1 MSDTYTPRPDS
12 RNLGG
17 KDMSGKDLAGQA
29 KDLVRDVKAKASD
42 LTDEVTRAAKDNAS
56 QLGDAALDMANSA
69 KDKVEAAVS
78 QRKSLGADYIG
89 SLAQA
94 TGRAAHEFEAELP
107 QAAHYIRQASEQMQ
121 GIADTVRQ
129 RDVRELVG
137 EVQDF
142 ARRQPTLFFGGA
154 VVLGFAALRFLK
166 STAPKT
172 GNGHTQSNAFEQRRE
187 G

>member
-1 MSDTYTPRPDS
+1 MSDTYTSRPE
-12 RNLGG
+12 
-17 KDMSGKDLAGQA
+17 GKDLSDKA
-29 KDLVRDVKAKASD
+29 KDMVRDVKAKASG
-42 LTDEVTRAAKDNAS
+42 LTDGVTRAAKDNAN

-94 TGRAAHEFEAELP
+94 TERAAHEFDAELP

-121 GIADTVRQ
+121 GVADTVRE

-166 STAPKT
+166 STAPNG
-172 GNGHTQSNAFEQRRE
+172 GNGEAASNAFTARRE

>member
-1 MSDTYTPRPDS
+1 MSDTYTGQPD
-12 RNLGG
+12 G
-17 KDMSGKDLAGQA
+17 KDTSGNDFAAQA
-29 KDLVRDVKAKASD
+29 KDMVRDVKAKASD
-42 LTDEVTRAAKDNAS
+42 LTDGVTRAVKDNAS
-56 QLGDAALDMANSA
+56 QLGDAALDMANTA

-78 QRKSLGADYIG
+78 ERKSLGADYIG
-89 SLAQA
+89 SIAQA

-107 QAAHYIRQASEQMQ
+107 QAAHYIRQASEQIQ
-121 GIADTVRQ
+121 GVADTVRE

-137 EVQDF
+137 EVQEF

-166 STAPKT
+166 SSAPRA
-172 GNGHTQSNAFEQRRE
+172 GHGQTEANAFEARRE

>member
-1 MSDTYTPRPDS
+1 
-12 RNLGG
+12 
-17 KDMSGKDLAGQA
+17 
-29 KDLVRDVKAKASD
+29 V
-42 LTDEVTRAAKDNAS
+42 
-56 QLGDAALDMANSA
+56 
-69 KDKVEAAVS
+69 
-78 QRKSLGADYIG
+78 GADYIG

-107 QAAHYIRQASEQMQ
+107 QAAHYIRHASEQIQ
-121 GIADTVRQ
+121 GVADIVRE

-166 STAPKT
+166 STTPNA
-172 GNGHTQSNAFEQRRE
+172 GHGDAQSNAFTARRE

>member
-1 MSDTYTPRPDS
+1 MSDTYTARPDGRDSS
-12 RNLGG
+12 R
-17 KDMSGKDLAGQA
+17 DLAGQA
-29 KDLVRDVKAKASD
+29 KDFVRDVKAKASD
-42 LTDEVTRAAKDNAS
+42 LTDGVARAAKDNAS
-56 QLGDAALDMANSA
+56 QLGDAALDMANTA

-89 SLAQA
+89 SIAQA
-94 TGRAAHEFEAELP
+94 TERASHEFEAELP
-107 QAAHYIRQASEQMQ
+107 QAAHYLRQASEQMQ
-121 GIADTVRQ
+121 GVADTVRE

-166 STAPKT
+166 STAPKVET
-172 GNGHTQSNAFEQRRE
+172 AEAHANAFTARRE